1 MNKKI
6 RIVTYCILSI
16 ICLIYLVK
24 ANQLYLSLE
33 EYGLAR
39 AESELYLD
47 PIIEVVEI
55 KGNDAILFAHEGN
68 YSSCY
73 FARRKFG
80 LFWQSF
86 SGIGM
91 LRETENQSV
100 TSIKKYKQECINMY
114 DINHME
120 DW

>member
-1 MNKKI
+1 MNKKTK
-6 RIVTYCILSI
+6 IVIYSI
-16 ICLIYLVK
+16 ISIFCLVYLVK

-39 AESELYLD
+39 AESELYLN

-55 KGNDAILFAHEGN
+55 KGRDAILYAQEGN

-80 LFWQSF
+80 FFWQSF

-91 LRETENQSV
+91 LRETEDQSED
-100 TSIKKYKQECINMY
+100 SIKKYKLECINMY
-114 DINHME
+114 EVNNME
-120 DW
+120 NW